1 MEQNAMPE
9 FENNKKR
16 IEALVASLNAASE
29 AYYGGKEEIRKV
41 AFCTGAG
48 GDFIYTAVREG
59 CDAYITGDLKLH
71 EAQYAKAVG
80 LTVIDAGHYGTEKIF
95 TPNMAAQIR
104 AQAGR
109 SLEVLEAESNTNP
122 YTL

>member
-1 MEQNAMPE
+1 MGFKSFCRHVEKSLDLPANYIRCVHGGSE
-9 FENNKKR
+9 K
-16 IEALVASLNAASE
+16 IE
-29 AYYGGKEEIRKV
+29 KV

-48 GDFIYTAVREG
+48 GDFIYVAVKEK

-71 EAQYAKAVG
+71 EAQYAKAMG

-95 TPNMAAQIR
+95 TENMASQLREA
-104 AQAGR
+104 AEDAG
-109 SLEVLEAESNTNP
+109 LKLDVIEAESNTDP